1 MVSLPP
7 FEQRSSLLG
16 LQKPLIKNW
25 AVGNESSAFVSESSN
40 RSRLGLISEHK
51 KSNLFRTGLMFSC
64 PIISRFWFFS
74 LILVRGFKFLFS
86 GWSKVLFIEVGI
98 SESNTKGCSGS
109 ILFSFMIPG
118 HPFAFQ
124 KLFIELKRFLARR
137 LVPVGFRCKPLLP
150 RFLALIFLLSIMSI
164 SS

>member
-1 MVSLPP
+1 
-7 FEQRSSLLG
+7 
-16 LQKPLIKNW
+16 
-25 AVGNESSAFVSESSN
+25 
-40 RSRLGLISEHK
+40 
-51 KSNLFRTGLMFSC
+51 MFSC
-64 PIISRFWFFS
+64 PIIGQLRFFG
-74 LILVRGFKFLFS
+74 LILVRLFKFLFS
-86 GWSKVLFIEVGI
+86 GWSTLLFIEVGI

-109 ILFSFMIPG
+109 ILFSFEIPG
-118 HPFAFQ
+118 QSFAFQ